1 MIDGSDVTREILD
14 EVGRVGDPVQSYC
27 PEIILSLGQH
37 LQQYVESRRA
47 DRDAL
52 TALWLQIASQP
63 ELDREIYG
71 KVLAEFE
78 LLEYTKNGTLT
89 DHFLR
94 QIAASAVLGWRNRW
108 YLLRQLQGLLFT
120 DTVQAGER
128 TAEISWRI
136 YEGAYDGLRRE
147 CISAFEEAGAGFPLA
162 WIPEKERQ
170 QDFVIVTTSQF
181 LSEQHAPTKTALD
194 RCYILMKQLK
204 KQVLLINT
212 AEQGADIG
220 NILLYRKMQTN
231 YKKILSRQ
239 DHIRYRGI
247 SIPFLQCDSRMPAA
261 SGAQEL
267 IFLVR
272 EKKPSYLVNI
282 GGNSLVTDL
291 LSEMVPV
298 LTIATVFSGLATTRS
313 QYQMIGRSLQEQDR
327 NVLAFRGKPPEHV
340 ISGRFT
346 FALKEQ
352 TQVLSRELLGIP
364 ENCFALVIIGARI
377 GREIQDAF
385 ASMLEELVLEH
396 CFPVFV
402 GEMDYDA
409 LLARHEGLRNH
420 SVSLGSRS
428 DVLAVMEHM
437 DVYLNPLRNG
447 GGSSVVEAMV
457 KGVVPVTLPHGDV
470 YVNTGE
476 TFAVPDETAMRE
488 EVLRLKQDASY
499 YQKKSDLAKERAAV
513 LMDSASA
520 FAEVLEEFTSR
531 CHCLEW
537 QDGMDGPKNTV
548 IQNDHKERPLTI
560 EVLIAV
566 AERGGVEEVIRGMI
580 DSLESDEMHFRVVQM
595 VWEGYRWVGEEVE
608 FYPLLE
614 GRDGHSL
621 QEFILC
627 YEQYL
632 QRRTDAPDVILAA
645 GWPYLCTIARQAVKT
660 LSLSSRI
667 ISWMHCPVEQYAR
680 KGYGDFEQLLAADA
694 HFAISRE
701 IADQMRERDMPNV
714 TLVCN
719 PVDFPGQVCHDNKES
734 LCYRL
739 LYVGRLA
746 VEKNIAF
753 LFHVLQKNT
762 SWSLCL
768 VGEGPEYSQLAELAE
783 TLQIADRVE
792 WMGWQEDPW
801 QYAESVDALVLS
813 SVYESFSLVAVEAW
827 GRGIPVISTPVG
839 IVPELLEE
847 GRNGYLFESG
857 NLTQLSEILQ
867 RIERQGYVVPEP
879 AYCRELVMPYQKET
893 ALRDLADQIR
903 YIASRHERVELK
915 PQE

>member
-1 MIDGSDVTREILD
+1 MNDGSDGTSRILE
-14 EVGRVGDPVQSYC
+14 EVGQTGDPEQSYH
-27 PEIILSLGQH
+27 PEMILSLGQH
-37 LQQYVESRRA
+37 LQKYVESSQA
-47 DRDAL
+47 DRDVL
-52 TALWLQIASQP
+52 TALWLQIASIP
-63 ELDREIYG
+63 EQNREIYG
-71 KVLAEFE
+71 KILAEFE
-78 LLEYTKNGTLT
+78 LLEYTKNGKLT
-89 DHFLR
+89 DQFLW
-94 QIAASAVLGWRNRW
+94 QIASSAVLGWRNRW

-170 QDFVIVTTSQF
+170 QGFVIVTTSQF

-194 RCYILMKQLK
+194 RCYILMQQLH

-212 AEQGADIG
+212 AEQGAEIG
-220 NILLYRKMQTN
+220 NVLLYRKMQTN
-231 YKKILSRQ
+231 YKKILSRR

-247 SIPFLQCDSRMPAA
+247 SIPFLQCDSRMPEV

-272 EKKPSYLVNI
+272 EKKPSYIVNI

-313 QYQMIGRSLQEQDR
+313 QYQMIGRPLRKQDR

-352 TQVLSRELLGIP
+352 TQILSRDLLGIP
-364 ENCFALVIIGARI
+364 ENCFALVVIGARI
-377 GREIQDAF
+377 GREITDAF
-385 ASMLEELVLEH
+385 ASLLEELVLEQ

-402 GEMDYDA
+402 GELDYEA
-409 LLARHEGLRNH
+409 LLAHHGRLRNR
-420 SVSLGSRS
+420 SAYLGSRS
-428 DVLAVMEHM
+428 DVLAVMEQM
-437 DVYLNPLRNG
+437 DVYLNPQRNG

-476 TFAVPDETAMRE
+476 TFAVPDEAAMRE
-488 EVLRLKQDASY
+488 EVLRLKQDTSY
-499 YQKKSDLAKERAAV
+499 YQRKSDLARERAAV

-520 FAEVLEEFTSR
+520 FAEVLEDFTNR
-531 CHCLEW
+531 CRCSEW
-537 QDGMDGPKNTV
+537 QDGMKNPNSTAV
-548 IQNDHKERPLTI
+548 QNGRMGRPLTI

-566 AERGGVEEVIRGMI
+566 AERGGVEEVIRRMI
-580 DSLESDEMHFRVVQM
+580 ESLESDEMHFRVVQM
-595 VWEGYRWVGEEVE
+595 VWEGYRWVGDEVE

-621 QEFILC
+621 QESILC

-645 GWPYLCTIARQAVKT
+645 GWPYLCTIARETVKT
-660 LSLSSRI
+660 LSLSSKI
-667 ISWMHCPVEQYAR
+667 ISWIHCPTEQYAR
-680 KGYGDFEQLLAADA
+680 KGYGDFEQLQAADA

-701 IADQMRERDMPNV
+701 IADQMREKEIPHV
-714 TLVCN
+714 YAVYN
-719 PVDFPGQVCHDNKES
+719 PADFPLQECCICKES
-734 LCYRL
+734 LNHCL
-739 LYVGRLA
+739 LYVGRLS

-762 SWSLCL
+762 SWSLRL

-783 TLQIADRVE
+783 SLQIAERIE

-801 QYAESVDALVLS
+801 QCAEGVDALVLS

-847 GRNGYLFESG
+847 GRSGYLYESG
-857 NLTQLSEILQ
+857 NQMQLSEILQ

-879 AYCRELVMPYQKET
+879 AYCRQLVLPYQKET
-893 ALRDLADQIR
+893 VLRDIADRIQQ
-903 YIASRHERVELK
+903 IASGHEMT
-915 PQE
+915 